1 MTTTNDA
8 GTLRE
13 KITEIVLGVHE
24 AGYYFGSI
32 GERDARN
39 PYTAPE
45 DTAREILA
53 AVAESMLSDEEHLDE
68 FEVDGIPHVK
78 SFNMGIG
85 HVKAKCPSC
94 GVIRNFYG
102 MWGKQE
108 KKNLRWWEVWK

>member
-45 DTAREILA
+45 DTADEILA
-53 AVAESMLSDEEHLDE
+53 AVAESMLSDEAIYDAGAALLAHAGAEEYEKFGPNEYWLGE
-68 FEVDGIPHVK
+68 GERA
-78 SFNMGIG
+78 
-85 HVKAKCPSC
+85 VKAALTAA
-94 GVIRNFYG
+94 GITER
-102 MWGKQE
+102 E
-108 KKNLRWWEVWK
+108 E

>member
-45 DTAREILA
+45 DTADEILA
-53 AVAESMLSDEEHLDE
+53 AVAESMLSDEVIDRTVRITNRSPAITQL
-68 FEVDGIPHVK
+68 I
-78 SFNMGIG
+78 IL
-85 HVKAKCPSC
+85 
-94 GVIRNFYG
+94 GVI
-102 MWGKQE
+102 E
-108 KKNLRWWEVWK
+108 ALRLTAAGITKGEG

>member
-53 AVAESMLSDEEHLDE
+53 AVAESMLSDEVIDRTVKITNRSPAITQLTIFGLIEALCLTVDE
-68 FEVDGIPHVK
+68 ITE
-78 SFNMGIG
+78 
-85 HVKAKCPSC
+85 
-94 GVIRNFYG
+94 R
-102 MWGKQE
+102 E
-108 KKNLRWWEVWK
+108 E